1 MTLKRA
7 VISAFVA
14 GALLAPTAFAADLGG
29 APRRSVKDAPL
40 AYAPPPQFSWTGLY
54 VGAHVGY
61 GWSDL
66 DWQFEATPG
75 VSTGHTG
82 SGGLL
87 GAQIGYNVQINRQFV
102 FGVEAD
108 VSGTLLDGGTSCPN
122 AAFDCNHTFNWLG
135 SVRGRGGVTINGN
148 RTLLYAT
155 AGAAWADVDYEA
167 TAVATGAKFGTGF
180 NERHYGWVAGGG
192 VEHMLTPNLSA
203 RVEYLYYG
211 FDEVTAPAGALG
223 GGPAALDLSTQTVRF
238 GLNVKF

>member
-1 MTLKRA
+1 MTPTRA
-7 VISAFVA
+7 AVPVFVA
-14 GALLAPTAFAADLGG
+14 ALFLAQAGFAADLGG
-29 APRRSVKDAPL
+29 APRRGMKDAPL

-75 VSTGHTG
+75 IGTGHTG
-82 SGGLL
+82 GGGLL
-87 GAQIGYNVQINRQFV
+87 GAQIGYNVQVKQFV

-108 VSGTLLDGGTSCPN
+108 ASGAWIDGSTACPN
-122 AAFDCNHTFNWLG
+122 PAFDCSHTFNWLA
-135 SVRGRGGVTINGN
+135 SLRGRAGIAVNGN

-155 AGAAWADVDYEA
+155 AGAAWADVDYAA
-167 TAVATGAKFGTGF
+167 TNVNTGAQFGTGF
-180 NERHYGWVAGGG
+180 NERHFGWVAGGG
-192 VEHMLTPNLSA
+192 VEHMLTQNLSA

-211 FDEVTAPAGALG
+211 FEEVTAPAGALG

-238 GLNVKF
+238 GLNLKF